1 MPPIFKA
8 LLLLLNFA
16 AAAPSRSGGDPY
28 CPHFPSISLN
38 EDDANEK
45 KELQRTLNVHI
56 CPHTHDDVGWLK
68 TVDQYFY
75 GLNNTIQQAH
85 VSLIL
90 DNVLNELQDPHT
102 KHNRTFTYVEMK
114 FFSKWYLTL
123 PPALK
128 NSLKELIKEEK
139 FSFANGG
146 WCMHDE
152 AATHYMGMI
161 DQTSLGHQFLLKEL
175 GVVPKVGWQIDPFG
189 HSATQGGLLTS
200 SVGFDA
206 LYFGRIHYVDL
217 QTRQAEANC
226 EGLWSSAPDNSSVF
240 WGLTGSYRGNYV
252 LRFHSCAFEEKY
264 VPFSLL
270 SFLRLG
276 NYGAPDNFCF
286 DVLCGDDP
294 LVGLE
299 KDALRDRIKL
309 FTSALGVQA
318 NQTKGRN
325 IMLTMGMDFQY
336 SNARKNFQNLD
347 LLIDATRRILGSG
360 EIKVSDFL
368 GDRFDKVAIFYST
381 PERYTQCKYADLV
394 NSKASMED
402 EGVPSK
408 YNPAEWKNSSPKG
421 NDFFPYADCAHCW
434 WTGFYT
440 SRQGLKRMERVGSS
454 FLHAA
459 RQIESIA
466 KLILP
471 QKRSPRLTTSA
482 WNASPL
488 YELEDAMG
496 VVQHHDGV
504 SGTSKQH
511 VAYDYAKRIA
521 AGMNKANLFVTDALS
536 KLLLNKNG
544 TLGNLSYCSLL
555 NETICSVSQEASKK
569 GSEEDIYI
577 IVYNALAIKR
587 DEVLSLPIDSSSRY
601 IVEQLGEDQSDRTL
615 VDGVV
620 LPNANYAQ
628 VTGAALDIL
637 YFEAR
642 GIPPLGVSVFRITKV
657 ENEQLSSA
665 SATPAVPRNLRW
677 NDMESAEEEIVIT
690 NDILSVSFDHSTGVV
705 KSINNLRDGIKMNVD
720 QQYGFYKSFFK
731 DEPAPLTVVENTD
744 DFKSD
749 GKCLPGYTDVE
760 GNEYRWLIKATADDG
775 QKSGAYIFRPTP
787 DQKLHIIPPEP
798 QSVVTHTDGLVKEVH
813 SVFGE
818 GGWIRQIARLLP
830 GKDFVE
836 IEYVVGPVP
845 IDGGGKEIVSKW
857 TTSVNSDGH
866 FFTDSNGRA
875 FLKRKR
881 SLNPTPSNQSLKIT
895 IL

>member
-1 MPPIFKA
+1 M
-8 LLLLLNFA
+8 
-16 AAAPSRSGGDPY
+16 
-28 CPHFPSISLN
+28 
-38 EDDANEK
+38 
-45 KELQRTLNVHI
+45 
-56 CPHTHDDVGWLK
+56 
-68 TVDQYFY
+68 
-75 GLNNTIQQAH
+75 
-85 VSLIL
+85 
-90 DNVLNELQDPHT
+90 
-102 KHNRTFTYVEMK
+102 
-114 FFSKWYLTL
+114 
-123 PPALK
+123 
-128 NSLKELIKEEK
+128 
-139 FSFANGG
+139 
-146 WCMHDE
+146 
-152 AATHYMGMI
+152 
-161 DQTSLGHQFLLKEL
+161 
-175 GVVPKVGWQIDPFG
+175 
-189 HSATQGGLLTS
+189 
-200 SVGFDA
+200 
-206 LYFGRIHYVDL
+206 
-217 QTRQAEANC
+217 
-226 EGLWSSAPDNSSVF
+226 
-240 WGLTGSYRGNYV
+240 TGSYRGNYV

-881 SLNPTPSNQSLKIT
+881 SQPNTLEPIAENYYPVNTAIFIEDIVQSFGILVDRSQGGTSLTDGAIELMIQRRTLFDDARGVGEPLNETDVGITPYPPYSNAVRIGKGVIVKGHHRLVIGKGGSGASKMRGMMDQVFSQPHIFVASVASGAPLPFQRTSISMVQSSLPDNIMVVSFISLDEYNTFLLRLGHQYGPDEDPNLSLPVELDLRTIFPNKKILSLREKT
-895 IL
+895 LSANQIQTDWEDRRLRWDCSEEGKSFPQVGLHFGQIVLQPLQIRTFEIVLF